1 MTAEAALPPAE
12 RIGAVIVAA
21 GASTRMGGADKT
33 LADLGGEPLI
43 AHIVAVFEQSA
54 AVGAIV
60 LVVGE
65 GNRDAIAKLRDEKG
79 WRKTAPPL
87 LGGARRQDS
96 VRIGLAALPS
106 VCEWALVHDGAR
118 PFLTVRM
125 IEDGLRAAAATGA
138 AVAVVPA
145 FDTVKRVTPGGSV
158 VETLDRSELALTQ
171 TPQVFRR
178 DVLELAH
185 ADVTDDVTDDA
196 AMAERIGV
204 EVRVFEGARSNIK
217 VTTLEDL
224 VVARALLGEGTG
236 RQREIREEH
245 AYEIAVLNR
254 AFPETANALQQAPR
268 QDDDLNKAWMLLAVK
283 NYQSLLSA
291 MLLLDY
297 GYYSQSVVMLRCSRE
312 CMLTAIHAEGHPDT
326 VRKIRDGGRVNF
338 TRMAQDIGDRYDWE
352 IYGDLSNFPHPFG
365 TRAEVRFSP
374 EGEQSLAL
382 GVEPYDELR
391 VVTVIAGIAKELLD
405 LLGLVKQMFSK
416 FGGDFSASEAAESL
430 VSLTAYLSQRYAK
443 YMTE

>member
-12 RIGAVIVAA
+12 RVGAVIVAA

-43 AHIVAVFEQSA
+43 AHTVAVFEQSA

-79 WRKTAPPL
+79 WCKTAPPL

-106 VCEWALVHDGAR
+106 ECKWALVHDGAR
-118 PFLTVRM
+118 PFVTARM
-125 IEDGLRAAAATGA
+125 IEDGLRAASATGA

-145 FDTVKRVTPGGSV
+145 FDTVKRVAPGGSV

-178 DVLELAH
+178 DVLQQVH
-185 ADVTDDVTDDA
+185 AEVTEDVTDDA
-196 AMAERIGV
+196 AMAERIDV
-204 EVRVFEGARSNIK
+204 EVRTFEGARSNIK
-217 VTTLEDL
+217 VTTPEDL
-224 VVARALLGEGTG
+224 VVAVGLLGAGTRTG
-236 RQREIREEH
+236 REIREKHTDEMV
-245 AYEIAVLNR
+245 VLND
-254 AFPETANALQQAPR
+254 ALIQTAEALREAPR
-268 QDDDLNKAWMLLAVK
+268 QDDALNKAWMLLAVK

-297 GYYSQSVVMLRCSRE
+297 GHYSQSVVMLRCSRE
-312 CMLTAIHAEGHPDT
+312 CMLTAIHAENHPDT
-326 VRKIRDGGRVNF
+326 VKKVRDGDRVNF
-338 TRMAQDIGDRYDWE
+338 TRMAQDIGDKYDWE
-352 IYGDLSNFPHPFG
+352 IYGDLSNFSHPSG

-374 EGEQSLAL
+374 EGEQSLPL

-391 VVTVIAGIAKELLD
+391 VVTVIVGVANELLD

-416 FGGDFSASEAAESL
+416 FGSDFSASEAAESL
-430 VSLTAYLSQRYAK
+430 DSLKAYLSLRYAK